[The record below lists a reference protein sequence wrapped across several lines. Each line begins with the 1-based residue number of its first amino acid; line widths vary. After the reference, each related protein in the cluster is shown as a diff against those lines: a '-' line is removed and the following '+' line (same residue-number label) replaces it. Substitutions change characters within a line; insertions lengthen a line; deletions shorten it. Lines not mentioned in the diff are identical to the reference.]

1 MCSICAMADFK
12 NNQNIDPGIL
22 SVMGK
27 SMKHRGPDDTGL
39 YLTPHVSFCHNRL
52 SVMDVKRGKQ
62 PMTAVYEGK
71 KYIICYNGEIY
82 NTTELKKD
90 LVECGAEFFTDC
102 DTEVLLWSYIIW
114 GRECVKKLNGIFAFI
129 VYDESKRELFLA
141 RDRFGVKP
149 LFYSFIGTTLVVS
162 SEIKA
167 MLSHPSIKPKVDKTG
182 LWQLLFLSPV
192 TFNNTT
198 VFRDIFQ
205 LSPGECATF
214 SIAGFKKEKYWTM
227 EAKPHTDSREE
238 TIYKTKELLKMAV
251 KRQLKSDVPLC
262 TFLSGGLDS
271 SAITAI
277 ASKEMRERGGKLST
291 YSFEYEGNKENFRQS
306 LFQPKS
312 DDDFATGLSD
322 FLFTDHKVL
331 TVSTENLS
339 EYLSYAVDAR
349 DFPGQADI
357 DSSLIYF
364 CEKVK
369 ENHTVALSG
378 ECSDEIFGGY
388 PWFYREE
395 MLKRDFFPW
404 IHDPYVRVS
413 LFKEDVISPK
423 DGYNYVSERYR
434 NDLGEFSFLD
444 TDTPEMKNSRI
455 ATNLSVKYFMTSL
468 LERKDRMS
476 MARGVEVRVPFA
488 DHHLAEYVYNVPWDI
503 KFENATEKSLLRYAV
518 EDYLPK
524 EITWRK
530 KSPYPKSH
538 DPSYAKIVTELLR
551 KRLSVRNTLFCE
563 LCDKEKITEMLSSD
577 GDTWF
582 GQLMAKPQLIAWLLQ
597 FDYWLEKYNIV
608 LV

>member
-1 MCSICAMADFK
+1 MCSICAIADFK
-12 NNQNIDPGIL
+12 NNENLDPGIL
-22 SVMGK
+22 SAMGK
-27 SMKHRGPDDTGL
+27 SMKHRGPDDTGM
-39 YLTPHVSFCHNRL
+39 YLAPGVAFSHNRL

-62 PMTAVYEGK
+62 PMTAVFEGK
-71 KYIICYNGEIY
+71 KYTICYNGEIY

-90 LVECGAEFFTDC
+90 LVEDGAEFYTDC

-114 GRECVKKLNGIFAFI
+114 GKECLKKLNGIFAFI
-129 VYDESKRELFLA
+129 IYDEAKRELFLA

-149 LFYSFIGTTLVVS
+149 VFYSFTGTTLVIS

-167 MLSHPSIKPKVDKTG
+167 MLAHPSIKPKVDKTG

-205 LSPGECATF
+205 LSPGEFATY
-214 SIAGFKKEKYWTM
+214 SVCGFKKEKYWTL
-227 EAKPHTDSREE
+227 EAREFSDSREE
-238 TIYKTKELLKMAV
+238 AIYKTKELLKTAV
-251 KRQLKSDVPLC
+251 KRQLQSDVPLC

-277 ASKEMRERGGKLST
+277 ASKEMRERGERLST
-291 YSFEYEGNKENFRQS
+291 YSFEYEGNKENFKSS
-306 LFQPKS
+306 LFQPKG

-322 FLFTDHKVL
+322 FLFTDHRVL
-331 TVSTENLS
+331 TVSTHDLS
-339 EYLSYAVDAR
+339 DYLYYAVDSR

-404 IHDPYVRVS
+404 IHDPFVRIS
-413 LFKEDVISPK
+413 LFKDEVLSPK
-423 DGYNYVSERYR
+423 DGYNYICERYK
-434 NDLGEFSFLD
+434 NDINEFSVLD
-444 TDTPEMKNSRI
+444 TDSEEMKNSRI
-455 ATNLSVKYFMTSL
+455 ATNLSIKYFMTSL

-488 DHHLAEYVYNVPWDI
+488 DHNLAEYVYNVPWSI

-538 DPSYAKIVTELLR
+538 DPLYEKTVTEILK
-551 KRLSVRNTLFCE
+551 KRLNTKNTLFSE
-563 LCDKEKITEMLSSD
+563 LCDKEKIGEMLLNGS
-577 GDTWF
+577 DTWF